1 MEDKRQFKLDSSVFS
16 GRLKQPAAGYKPRPT
31 PQPSR
36 RVEDVYNARFK
47 KVSAAPGPNVVQNNP
62 QPTQEG
68 PAQPEITDISNR
80 PRPLV
85 SGPMPKE
92 FTNWLSPPDTPAM
105 NEQPAESK
113 RSPIRPKLKLLPHT
127 VVATVLIVGLYV
139 GFSSLQAHH
148 AKAQDSVNTAV
159 SETSVSQTGVA
170 PDQPSLINIPFIG
183 VQANV
188 HPVNLSADG
197 AFSDP
202 INFGDTAWYK
212 ASAKPGEPGTMII
225 DGHTAGVNAKG
236 AFYNLAKLGSGDLV
250 QITRGDG
257 RTFNY
262 RVTVTKMLDSKTF
275 NLSNLTSEASSNP
288 SLILIT
294 PNGEPIPGTNETDKQ
309 LVVYS
314 VLE

>member
-1 MEDKRQFKLDSSVFS
+1 MEDKRQFKLDSAVFN
-16 GRLKQPAAGYKPRPT
+16 GRLKLPLAGYKPRPT
-31 PQPSR
+31 PQPSK

-47 KVSAAPGPNVVQNNP
+47 KVSAAPGPSVVQNKP
-62 QPTQEG
+62 QPIQER
-68 PAQPEITDISNR
+68 PAQPKIADVSNQ
-80 PRPLV
+80 PQPLV

-92 FTNWLSPPDTPAM
+92 FTNWLSPPDPSVM
-105 NEQPAESK
+105 NERPVESK
-113 RSPIRPKLKLLPHT
+113 RSSIRPKLKLLPHT
-127 VVATVLIVGLYV
+127 VVAAILIIGLFV
-139 GFSSLQAHH
+139 DFSSLRAHH
-148 AKAQDSVNTAV
+148 AKAQNSVNSAV
-159 SETSVSQTGVA
+159 SETNVSQASAA

-188 HPVNLSADG
+188 HPVNLSANG

-225 DGHTAGVNAKG
+225 DGHTAGVSAKG
-236 AFYNLAKLGSGDLV
+236 AFYDLVKLASGDLI

-257 RTFNY
+257 KTFNY
-262 RVTVTKMLDSKTF
+262 RVTATKLFDSKTF
-275 NLSNLTSEASSNP
+275 NLSTFTSQASAKP

-294 PNGEPIPGTNETDKQ
+294 PNDEPIPGTSETNKQ

-314 VLE
+314 DLE